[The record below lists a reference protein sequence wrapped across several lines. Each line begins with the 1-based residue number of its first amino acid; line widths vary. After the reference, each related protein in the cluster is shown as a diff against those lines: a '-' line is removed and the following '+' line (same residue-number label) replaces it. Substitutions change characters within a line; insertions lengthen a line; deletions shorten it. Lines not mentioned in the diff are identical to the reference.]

1 MSILYKL
8 FQKLERE
15 RTLPNS
21 LHNTSTTPIPKQD
34 KDIMRK
40 ENYRL
45 IYLENI
51 DTKILKEMLA
61 NQMQQNINVLYTM
74 NKRDSSKA
82 SLVLI
87 CET

>member
-21 LHNTSTTPIPKQD
+21 LHDTSTSLIPKQD

-51 DTKILKEMLA
+51 NTKILKEMLA
-61 NQMQQNINVLYTM
+61 NQMQQNMKVLYTI
-74 NKRDSSKA
+74 NKRDPREA